1 MLLRLITLNGEVHSE
16 DVYEVQI
23 PTRSGAISVYGGHE
37 PLTTIAEPG
46 VLQVR
51 VNKTDRDDEK
61 HSYAVNGGAVQI
73 FPKEIKVLVDEAE
86 SAENISADAAE
97 KALARARE
105 LRANAKDSVSISEA
119 EALMNRASVRLK
131 VAGLRRRKR

>member
-1 MLLRLITLNGEVHSE
+1 MKLRFITLTGEKLSE

-23 PTRSGAISVYGGHE
+23 PTRSGAISVFNGHE

-51 VNKTDRDDEK
+51 VTKGDRDDEK
-61 HSYAVNGGAVQI
+61 HSYAINGGAVQI
-73 FPKEIKVLVDEAE
+73 FPNEIKVLVDEAE
-86 SAENISADAAE
+86 SAEEISAEAAE
-97 KALARARE
+97 KAMARARE

-119 EALMNRASVRLK
+119 EALMNRANVRLK

>member
-1 MLLRLITLNGEVHSE
+1 MKLRFITLTGEKLSE

-23 PTRSGAISVYGGHE
+23 PTRSGAISVFDGHE

-51 VNKTDRDDEK
+51 INKSDRDDDK
-61 HSYAVNGGAVQI
+61 HNYAINGGAVQI
-73 FPKEIKVLVDEAE
+73 LPGEIKVLVDEAE
-86 SAENISADAAE
+86 SAEEISADAAE
-97 KALARARE
+97 KAMVRAKE
-105 LRANAKDSVSISEA
+105 LRANAKDSVSINEA